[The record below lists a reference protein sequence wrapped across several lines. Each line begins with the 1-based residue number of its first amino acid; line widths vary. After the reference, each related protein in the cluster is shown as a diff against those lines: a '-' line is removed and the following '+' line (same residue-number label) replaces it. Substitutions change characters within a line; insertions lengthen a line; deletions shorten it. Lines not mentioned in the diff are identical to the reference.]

1 MQGLEFWQMLAGVAL
16 FLLGTRFMEESLR
29 QMTGRQFKLFLKKQ
43 TENKVKA
50 IAGGVLITALLQ
62 SSSVVNLLVLAFVGA
77 RIISTRNALAL
88 VLGANLGSTITG
100 WIVLMAG
107 FSYNI
112 SDMALPVA
120 GIAGLGFALFPQQGR
135 GHNLSRFFF
144 GFSFLFIGLAYMKTG
159 MEGVVASLDFNSIR
173 EAPLVVFLL
182 SGFVITTLIQSSAA
196 TIAIILTALYAG
208 AISFNDGIAL
218 MLGSE
223 LGTTIKLFIAGIRGA
238 RAKRSV
244 AMGNFIFNVVTVLI
258 VFIFLQPLSHWVTVS
273 LGVSDKLLALV
284 FFQTLVNLLSILI
297 FYPFLG
303 RLSHFLESRNSRNEE
318 ETSFIHR
325 SDLQLPQAA
334 LMALDNETR
343 TFIRMVLQYAQEGFQ
358 LKDSSCHDLT
368 VKKRFQSM
376 SVHEKYEHLK
386 YLYGDIH
393 GFCIRLHQQVLIPE
407 EAARL
412 ERLVAAI
419 RNAMYAAKS
428 IKDALPDMYQL
439 EHSSNDIK
447 FAFYGQTR
455 ATLIQFSQ
463 KACPMLVP
471 AHLAKVEEL
480 ADIYH
485 SVTAGYAA
493 TVQEFYKENTAGG
506 LSETEITTLLNFNR
520 EIYTAFKSFVFAM
533 KDCLFD
539 KKEAAYFDELPGFI
553 R

>member
-1 MQGLEFWQMLAGVAL
+1 MQGVEFWQMLAGVAL

-43 TENKVKA
+43 TENRVKA

-112 SDMALPVA
+112 SEMALPVA
-120 GIAGLGFALFPQQGR
+120 GVAGLGFALFSHQGKAN
-135 GHNLSRFFF
+135 NLCRFFF
-144 GFSFLFIGLAYMKTG
+144 CFCFLFIGLMYMKTG
-159 MEGVVASLDFNSIR
+159 MEGVVAGLDFNRLR
-173 EAPLVVFLL
+173 EAPLILFLF
-182 SGFVITTLIQSSAA
+182 SGFVITALIQSSAA
-196 TIAIILTALYAG
+196 TMAIILSALYAG

-238 RAKRSV
+238 RAKRNV
-244 AMGNFIFNVVTVLI
+244 AMGNFIFNIVTVSI
-258 VFIFLQPLSHWVTVS
+258 VFISLQPLSQWVTGT
-273 LGVSDKLLALV
+273 LGFSDELLALV
-284 FFQTLVNLLSILI
+284 FFQTLVNLLCILL

-303 RLSHFLESRNSRNEE
+303 RLSHFLESRNQRSEE
-318 ETSFIHR
+318 EAVFIHR
-325 SDLQLPQAA
+325 SDLQLPQTA
-334 LMALDNETR
+334 LLALENETR
-343 TFIRMVLQYAQEGFQ
+343 TFIRMVLHFAQEAFQVKDSVCHDQLIRKRYQSLPVPEKYDQ
-358 LKDSSCHDLT
+358 LK
-368 VKKRFQSM
+368 F
-376 SVHEKYEHLK
+376 
-386 YLYGDIH
+386 LYGDIH
-393 GFCIRLHQQVLIPE
+393 GFCIRLHQQALTAE
-407 EAARL
+407 EAAKL

-428 IKDALPDMYQL
+428 IKDALPDMHQL
-439 EHSSNDIK
+439 EHSANDVK

-455 ATLIQFSQ
+455 DTLSGFAH
-463 KACPMLVP
+463 KACPMLDPGVSTP
-471 AHLAKVEEL
+471 VTDLA
-480 ADIYH
+480 AIYQT
-485 SVTAGYAA
+485 VTAGYAI
-493 TVQEFYKENTAGG
+493 TVQEFYKETMAGG

-520 EIYTAFKSFVFAM
+520 EIYTAFKSFVFAI

>member
-1 MQGLEFWQMLAGVAL
+1 MQGIEFWQMLAGVAL

-50 IAGGVLITALLQ
+50 IVGGVLITALLQ

-112 SDMALPVA
+112 SEMALPVA

-135 GHNLSRFFF
+135 GHNLSRFFL
-144 GFSFLFIGLAYMKTG
+144 GFSFLFIGLTYMKSG
-159 MEGVVASLDFNSIR
+159 MEGVVTGLDFSSISD
-173 EAPLVVFLL
+173 APLVVFLL

-196 TIAIILTALYAG
+196 TMAIILSALYAG
-208 AISFNDGIAL
+208 AIGFNDGIAL

-238 RAKRSV
+238 HSKRTV
-244 AMGNFIFNVVTVLI
+244 AMGNFIFNVVTVTI
-258 VFIFLQPLSHWVTVS
+258 VFIFLQPLSHWVTGT
-273 LGVSDKLLALV
+273 LDIGDELLALV
-284 FFQTLVNLLSILI
+284 FFQTLVNLLSILL

-303 RLSHFLESRNSRNEE
+303 QLSRFLENRNSRNGD
-318 ETSFIHR
+318 ETLYIHR

-334 LMALDNETR
+334 LLALENETR
-343 TFIRMVLQYAQEGFQ
+343 TFIRMVLQFAQEAFQ
-358 LKDSSCHDLT
+358 LKDSSCRDT
-368 VKKRFQSM
+368 TIKKRYQSM
-376 SVHEKYEHLK
+376 NVQEKYDHLK
-386 YLYGDIH
+386 FLYGDIH
-393 GFCIRLHQQVLIPE
+393 GFCIRLHQQVLGQE
-407 EAARL
+407 EASKL

-428 IKDALPDMYQL
+428 IKDAIPDMHQL

-447 FAFYGQTR
+447 YAFYGQTKEV
-455 ATLIQFSQ
+455 LLLFSQ
-463 KACPMLVP
+463 KACPMLDI
-471 AHLAKVEEL
+471 AHTPLVEEL
-480 ADIYH
+480 AEIYRK
-485 SVTAGYAA
+485 VTVGYAG
-493 TVQEFYKENTAGG
+493 TVQNFYMENTAGG
-506 LSETEITTLLNFNR
+506 VSETEITTLLNFNR
-520 EIYTAFKSFVFAM
+520 EIYTAFKSFVFAI

>member
-1 MQGLEFWQMLAGVAL
+1 MQGIEFWQMLAGVAL

-50 IAGGVLITALLQ
+50 ILGGVLITALLQ

-112 SDMALPVA
+112 SEMALPVA
-120 GIAGLGFALFPQQGR
+120 GIAGLGFALFPQHGR
-135 GHNLSRFFF
+135 GHNISRFFL
-144 GFSFLFIGLAYMKTG
+144 GFSLLFIGLTYMKTG
-159 MEGVVASLDFNSIR
+159 MEGVVTGLDFNVMQK
-173 EAPLVVFLL
+173 APLVVFLL
-182 SGFVITTLIQSSAA
+182 SGFVITTLIQSSSA
-196 TIAIILTALYAG
+196 TIAIILSALYAG

-238 RAKRSV
+238 QAKRTV
-244 AMGNFIFNVVTVLI
+244 AMGNFIFNVVTVTI
-258 VFIFLQPLSHWVTVS
+258 VFIFLQPLSQWVTGT
-273 LGVSDKLLALV
+273 LAFSDELLALV
-284 FFQTLVNLLSILI
+284 FFQTLVNILSILL

-303 RLSHFLESRNSRNEE
+303 KLSRFLENRNSENGD
-318 ETSFIHR
+318 ETLYIHR
-325 SDLQLPQAA
+325 SDLKLPQAA
-334 LMALDNETR
+334 LLALENETR
-343 TFIRMVLQYAQEGFQ
+343 TFIRMVLQFAQETFQ
-358 LKDSSCHDLT
+358 LKDSSCRDT
-368 VKKRFQSM
+368 TIKKRYQSM
-376 SVHEKYEHLK
+376 NIHEKYDHLK
-386 YLYGDIH
+386 YLYGEIH
-393 GFCIRLHQQVLIPE
+393 GFCIRLHQQVLSPE
-407 EAARL
+407 EASRL
-412 ERLVAAI
+412 ERMIAAI

-428 IKDALPDMYQL
+428 IKDAIPDMHQL

-447 FAFYGQTR
+447 FAFYGKTKEV
-455 ATLIQFSQ
+455 LLLFSQ
-463 KACPMLVP
+463 KACPMLDTNHTP
-471 AHLAKVEEL
+471 LVEEL
-480 ADIYH
+480 AAIYGM
-485 SVTAGYAA
+485 VTAGYAG
-493 TVQEFYKENTAGG
+493 TVQNFYMENTAGG
-506 LSETEITTLLNFNR
+506 VSETEITTLLNFNR
-520 EIYTAFKSFVFAM
+520 EIYTAFKSFVFAI